1 MLIATFGAT
10 TGWAGKTITEEGDAF
25 LLEGHGPIS
34 AADVMEY
41 DRQGHLLWA
50 DEGTRA
56 WIGSLAGAQP
66 PPRTDSISAQ
76 VRAATTADSRPAA
89 SLIQKTDSRTDGQK
103 AAGLIGLL
111 LLVLGIGVA
120 GYFLL
125 FFDVS
130 VPVDY
135 QGNNSFGLP
144 ERVNN
149 IGLMADRNNGIIIGL
164 VLAVA
169 GGVLMFV
176 GRKRS
181 AAEAPTG
188 AGAAGVAPAAKG
200 SCSSCGAQIDV
211 GVSFCPHCGQQLA
224 WTGTAPPPPG

>member
-1 MLIATFGAT
+1 MLIATFGSS
-10 TGWAGKTITEEGDAF
+10 TGWAGKTITKEGDVF
-25 LLEGHGPIS
+25 VLQDHGPIS

-41 DRQGHLLWA
+41 DRQGHLIWA

-56 WIGSLAGAQP
+56 WIGSLARAQTT
-66 PPRTDSISAQ
+66 PRSDSPLPQ
-76 VRAATTADSRPAA
+76 VRAATTANSRPAA
-89 SLIQKTDSRTDGQK
+89 PMNQKADARTDGQK

-169 GGVLMFV
+169 GGVLMVV

-181 AAEAPTG
+181 AADVPTG
-188 AGAAGVAPAAKG
+188 VGAAGVAPAAKG
-200 SCSSCGAQIDV
+200 FCSSCGAQIDV

-224 WTGTAPPPPG
+224 WTGTAAPPS